1 MRPFNRDEEPGRRD
15 DRSGEDGRAWIPRVI
30 AGVVALG
37 VIGAGVW
44 LWPASEADRPERI
57 VQEIT
62 LVETPPPPPPPEPED
77 PIMEEEPEIVEP
89 TDEPQIQEDVEQP
102 TETPSDAP
110 PAPSSL
116 AAGVDRAAD
125 AGSDSFRLA
134 AGQGG
139 GLFGRG
145 GGGGGGTWG
154 AYVETHIRRALQR
167 DSRTRSAQGFIRV
180 SVSIDDA
187 GRFGTARLRSST
199 GDAALDAAIREVL
212 AGLPPLS
219 RSRPAGVQA
228 VTIADI
234 NMRRTGG

>member
-1 MRPFNRDEEPGRRD
+1 MSPFRKDR
-15 DRSGEDGRAWIPRVI
+15 RSGPRDSSNWTPRLI
-30 AGVVALG
+30 AAAVALAA
-37 VIGAGVW
+37 VGAGIW
-44 LWPASEADRPERI
+44 FWPAGGDVRPERV
-57 VQEIT
+57 VQQIT
-62 LVETPPPPPPPEPED
+62 LIEPPPPPPPEPED

-102 TETPSDAP
+102 SETPSDAP

-116 AAGVDRAAD
+116 AAGLDRAAD

-167 DSRTRSAQGFIRV
+167 DSRTRSAQGVLRV

-187 GRFGTARLRSST
+187 GRFGSVRLRSST
-199 GDAALDAAIREVL
+199 GDANLDAAIREVL
-212 AGLPPLS
+212 ANLPPLS
-219 RSRPAGVQA
+219 RSRPAGVDA
-228 VTIADI
+228 VTITDI